1 MGCYSN
7 LDFWSLYHRHTLGRN
22 QKGHNELAMGII
34 KWLREIL
41 LSGSQFPME
50 EKSQKPEGM
59 NQGDFHSGPQG
70 YSPGTAYPET
80 FYGSAG
86 SSNQEDTGST
96 SHNEG
101 DFNR

>member
-1 MGCYSN
+1 
-7 LDFWSLYHRHTLGRN
+7 
-22 QKGHNELAMGII
+22 MGII

-70 YSPGTAYPET
+70 YSPGTSYPET